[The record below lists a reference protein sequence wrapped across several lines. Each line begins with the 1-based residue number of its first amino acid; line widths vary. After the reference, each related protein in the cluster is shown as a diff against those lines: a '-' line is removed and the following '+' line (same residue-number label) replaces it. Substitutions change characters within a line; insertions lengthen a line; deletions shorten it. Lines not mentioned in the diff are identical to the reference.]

1 MVRCYKSVGK
11 KKQWSSTNL
20 LAAVE
25 AVNRLGSSK
34 NRAAIEYGIP
44 RQTLNRYLKLPEQ
57 ERREMAIPVNTVF
70 SRQQEEELLQYLLD
84 MDKRLYGLTLREL
97 RSVAFQLAERN
108 HITNPFN
115 KETRLAGYDWAS
127 GFRKRHP
134 QLALRTPEPTSIA
147 RAQGFNKVSV
157 NGFHDILEEIFENTT
172 FPTSRIYNVDET
184 AIVTVVY

>member
-20 LAAVE
+20 FAAVE
-25 AVNRLGSSK
+25 AVNRHGSSK

-44 RQTLNRYLKLPEQ
+44 RQTLNRYLKLSEQ

-97 RSVAFQLAERN
+97 RSVAFQLAERKPYYQSVQQRN
-108 HITNPFN
+108 TASRVRLGLRIPQTTPSTCFTDAGTNIN
-115 KETRLAGYDWAS
+115 C
-127 GFRKRHP
+127 
-134 QLALRTPEPTSIA
+134 
-147 RAQGFNKVSV
+147 
-157 NGFHDILEEIFENTT
+157 
-172 FPTSRIYNVDET
+172 
-184 AIVTVVY
+184 